1 MEEIDINPGEI
12 KINFTTTTKEKVSLA
27 DLGLK
32 KEDLQFDSGHV
43 RMVFDFENIQDLE
56 YFSVPTLE
64 FSYEEEMGETHWQCE
79 YNNTTI
85 VDKHDHHGRST
96 VVLLN
101 RKKMQDLEQRHEN
114 QLILHA
120 EFPAAVQLDPST
132 SFVNF
137 FKA

>member
-12 KINFTTTTKEKVSLA
+12 KINFQRPTSEKVSLEE
-27 DLGLK
+27 LGLK
-32 KEDLQFDSGHV
+32 KEDLHFDSGHI
-43 RMVFDFENIQDLE
+43 RMVFDFENIENLE

-64 FSYEEEMGETHWQCE
+64 FSYEEEMGETHWQCDF
-79 YNNTTI
+79 NNTTI
-85 VDKHDHHGRST
+85 LDKHDHHGHST

-114 QLILHA
+114 QLVLHA
-120 EFPAAVQLDPST
+120 EFPKAVQVDPSK
-132 SFVNF
+132 SFVNL